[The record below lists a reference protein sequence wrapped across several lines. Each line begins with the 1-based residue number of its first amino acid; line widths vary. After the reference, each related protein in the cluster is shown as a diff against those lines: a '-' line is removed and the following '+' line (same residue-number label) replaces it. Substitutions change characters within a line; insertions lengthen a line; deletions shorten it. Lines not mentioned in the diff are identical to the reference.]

1 MVSLKKDLIFIIHLI
16 DISLG
21 INNFKVDRK
30 ILITIISKNLFT
42 LKEIKSV
49 SEINNKGEDSSLKRI
64 GNFIKE
70 ARLSKNQSIEELAFD
85 LKIGT
90 HQLEAIEEGNEEKL
104 PEKVFVKAM
113 IRRISQKLK
122 IDTEFLM
129 DEFKTERK
137 DVKIEEIV
145 EEVSK
150 KKYKSRQSKNFN
162 PVEFLIFI
170 LISGFLGLIASSLI
184 FNLFSESF
192 QDQTPKQELIKRT
205 K

>member
-1 MVSLKKDLIFIIHLI
+1 M
-16 DISLG
+16 
-21 INNFKVDRK
+21 
-30 ILITIISKNLFT
+30 
-42 LKEIKSV
+42 KEIKSV
-49 SEINNKGEDSSLKRI
+49 SENNNNGENSALKRI

-70 ARLSKNQSIEELAFD
+70 ARFSRNKSIEELASD
-85 LKIGT
+85 LKIGA
-90 HQLEAIEEGNEEKL
+90 HQLKAIEEGNEEKL

-129 DEFKTERK
+129 NEFKAERK
-137 DVKIEEIV
+137 EVKIEEIV

-150 KKYKSRQSKNFN
+150 KNYKSRQSKNFN
-162 PVEFLIFI
+162 PLEFLIFI

-184 FNLFSESF
+184 FNLFSDSS
-192 QDQTPKQELIKRT
+192 QNQTPKQELIKKT

>member
-1 MVSLKKDLIFIIHLI
+1 MGKT
-16 DISLG
+16 
-21 INNFKVDRK
+21 N
-30 ILITIISKNLFT
+30 T
-42 LKEIKSV
+42 LEEIKSYK
-49 SEINNKGEDSSLKRI
+49 SENITKNNSSLKRI

-70 ARLSKNQSIEELAFD
+70 ARISRNQSVEDLASD

-104 PEKVFVKAM
+104 PEKVFIKAM

-122 IDTEFLM
+122 LDTEFIM

-137 DVKIEEIV
+137 EVKIEEIV

-150 KKYKSRQSKNFN
+150 KNYKSRQPKNLN
-162 PVEFLIFI
+162 PVGFLIFI

-184 FNLFSESF
+184 FNLFSDSS
-192 QDQTPKQELIKRT
+192 QNQTPKQELIKKT